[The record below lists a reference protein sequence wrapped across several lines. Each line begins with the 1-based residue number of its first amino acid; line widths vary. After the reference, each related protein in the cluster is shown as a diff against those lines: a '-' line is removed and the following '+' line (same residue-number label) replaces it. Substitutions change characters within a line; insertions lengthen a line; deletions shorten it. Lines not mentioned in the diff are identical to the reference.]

1 MELISIEAVFT
12 ASAIDVE
19 FVQVN
24 VAVPAKYVQVPTTP
38 FSEHAIPGERFM
50 VVASIGATHVEP
62 DGEKT
67 HVEGNSARVHAVPA
81 RLKALDVVRD

>member
-1 MELISIEAVFT
+1 MLT
-12 ASAIDVE
+12 ASAIEVE

-24 VAVPAKYVQVPTTP
+24 VAVPAKYVQVPVIP
-38 FSEHAIPGERFM
+38 PSAHAIPGERVM

-81 RLKALDVVRD
+81 RLKALAVVRD